1 MDQIELQKKI
11 EQFNKEINQIFDEGQ
26 KRIFNNIENAKNK
39 FNEIIN
45 EKKIIN
51 NLLTGKRQKPIL
63 QKLDNEPN
71 QTYNSILN
79 PILLLLANLK
89 IITLFALGQ
98 EKDAIIIKMKNLL
111 LTVTPNNI
119 FLFYFMKLMNEMRDT
134 NIAIPNSKIFHQYLI
149 DFLKS
154 EKKEY
159 LCQDPGKIIN
169 TILIMID
176 SQIKLLKNIPS
187 IHKNINEYDEES
199 VRKYFEERTNNNP
212 TFVTT
217 NFSMTLITKKKCAQ
231 NHTEYSYNQI
241 FAIDLFP
248 KRPEVEEIV
257 PENLKQVFY
266 FYIND
271 EPKQKEYC
279 QKCKKELQ
287 INKNIESL
295 KDYLIININ
304 RKEDPENKMKIIYP
318 QLLEISTDKKELK
331 YELISVLMNI
341 NTITA
346 NLDREGL
353 KYINRKNKN
362 NYVLFTKNFINKKW
376 YKTTENEQNIEFK
389 GELDNEINKF
399 EDNRPNPLIN
409 LLVYKK
415 S

>member
-1 MDQIELQKKI
+1 MEQIELQKKI
-11 EQFNKEINQIFDEGQ
+11 DQFNKEINQIFDEGQ

-134 NIAIPNSKIFHQYLI
+134 NIAIPNSKVFHQYLI

-217 NFSMTLITKKKCAQ
+217 NFSMTLITKEKCAQ
-231 NHTEYSYNQI
+231 NHTKYSYNQI

-318 QLLEISTDKKELK
+318 QLLDISTEKKELK
-331 YELISVLMNI
+331 YELISILMNI

-389 GELDNEINKF
+389 GKLDNEINKF

>member
-1 MDQIELQKKI
+1 MEQIELQKKI
-11 EQFNKEINQIFDEGQ
+11 DQFNKEINQIFDEGQ

-134 NIAIPNSKIFHQYLI
+134 NIAIPNSKVFHQYLI

-231 NHTEYSYNQI
+231 NHTKYSYNQI

-279 QKCKKELQ
+279 QKCKTELQ

-318 QLLEISTDKKELK
+318 QLLDISTEKKELK

-389 GELDNEINKF
+389 GKLDNEINKF

>member
-11 EQFNKEINQIFDEGQ
+11 DQFNKEINQIFDEGQ

-231 NHTEYSYNQI
+231 NHTKYSYNQI

-318 QLLEISTDKKELK
+318 QLLEISADKKELK

-389 GELDNEINKF
+389 GKLDNEINKF

>member
-1 MDQIELQKKI
+1 MEQIELQKKI
-11 EQFNKEINQIFDEGQ
+11 DQFNKEINQIFDEGQ

-134 NIAIPNSKIFHQYLI
+134 NIAIPNSKVFHQYLI

-318 QLLEISTDKKELK
+318 QLLDISTEKKELK

-389 GELDNEINKF
+389 GKLDNEINKF

>member
-11 EQFNKEINQIFDEGQ
+11 DQFNKEINQIFDEGQ

-231 NHTEYSYNQI
+231 NHTKYSYNQI

-279 QKCKKELQ
+279 QKCKTELK

-318 QLLEISTDKKELK
+318 QLLDISTEKKELK

-389 GELDNEINKF
+389 GKLDNEINKF

>member
-134 NIAIPNSKIFHQYLI
+134 NIAIPNSKVFHQYLI

-231 NHTEYSYNQI
+231 NHTKYSYNQI

-279 QKCKKELQ
+279 QKCKTELQ

-318 QLLEISTDKKELK
+318 QLLDISTEKKELK

-389 GELDNEINKF
+389 GKLDNEINKF

>member
-11 EQFNKEINQIFDEGQ
+11 DQFNKEINQIFDEGQ

-134 NIAIPNSKIFHQYLI
+134 NIAIPNSKVFHQYLI

-279 QKCKKELQ
+279 QKCKTELK

-389 GELDNEINKF
+389 GKLDNEINKF

>member
-11 EQFNKEINQIFDEGQ
+11 DQFNKEINQIFDEGQ

-134 NIAIPNSKIFHQYLI
+134 NIAIPNSKVFHQYLI
-149 DFLKS
+149 DFLKT

-231 NHTEYSYNQI
+231 NHTKYSYNQI

-318 QLLEISTDKKELK
+318 QLLDISTEKKELK

-389 GELDNEINKF
+389 GKLDNEINKF

>member
-11 EQFNKEINQIFDEGQ
+11 DQFNKEINQIFDEGQ

-134 NIAIPNSKIFHQYLI
+134 NIAIPNSKVFHQYLI

-231 NHTEYSYNQI
+231 NHTKYSYNQI

-318 QLLEISTDKKELK
+318 QLLDISTEKKELK

-389 GELDNEINKF
+389 GKLDNEINKF

>member
-1 MDQIELQKKI
+1 MEQIELQKKI
-11 EQFNKEINQIFDEGQ
+11 DQFNKEINQIFDEGQ

-231 NHTEYSYNQI
+231 NHTKYSYNQI

-318 QLLEISTDKKELK
+318 QLLDISADKKELK

-389 GELDNEINKF
+389 GKLDNEINKF

>member
-11 EQFNKEINQIFDEGQ
+11 DQFNKEINQIFDEGQ

-134 NIAIPNSKIFHQYLI
+134 NIAIPNSKVFHQYLI

-187 IHKNINEYDEES
+187 IHKNINKYDEES

-217 NFSMTLITKKKCAQ
+217 NFSMTLITKEKCAQ
-231 NHTEYSYNQI
+231 NHTKYSYNQI

-318 QLLEISTDKKELK
+318 QLLDISTEKKELK

-389 GELDNEINKF
+389 GKLDNEINKF

>member
-11 EQFNKEINQIFDEGQ
+11 DQFNKEINQIFDEGQ

-71 QTYNSILN
+71 ETYNSILN

-134 NIAIPNSKIFHQYLI
+134 NIAIPNSKVFHQYLI

-231 NHTEYSYNQI
+231 NHTKYSYNQI

-271 EPKQKEYC
+271 EPKQKKYC

-318 QLLEISTDKKELK
+318 QLLDISTEKKELK

-389 GELDNEINKF
+389 GKLDNEINKF

>member
-1 MDQIELQKKI
+1 MEQIELQKKI
-11 EQFNKEINQIFDEGQ
+11 DQFNKEINQIFDEGQ

-134 NIAIPNSKIFHQYLI
+134 NIAIPNSKVFHQYLI
-149 DFLKS
+149 DFLNS

-217 NFSMTLITKKKCAQ
+217 NFSMTLITKEKCAQ
-231 NHTEYSYNQI
+231 NHTKYSYNQI

-331 YELISVLMNI
+331 YELISILMNI

-389 GELDNEINKF
+389 GKLDNEINKF

>member
-1 MDQIELQKKI
+1 MEQIELQKKI
-11 EQFNKEINQIFDEGQ
+11 DQFNKEINQIFDEGQ

-217 NFSMTLITKKKCAQ
+217 NFSMTLITKEKCAQ
-231 NHTEYSYNQI
+231 NHTKYSYNQI

-318 QLLEISTDKKELK
+318 QLLEISADKKELK

-389 GELDNEINKF
+389 GILDNEINKF

>member
-11 EQFNKEINQIFDEGQ
+11 DQFNKEINQIFDEGQ

-231 NHTEYSYNQI
+231 NHTKYSYNQI

-279 QKCKKELQ
+279 QKCKAELQ

-318 QLLEISTDKKELK
+318 QLLDISTEKKELK

-389 GELDNEINKF
+389 GKLDNEINKF

>member
-1 MDQIELQKKI
+1 MEQIELQKKI
-11 EQFNKEINQIFDEGQ
+11 DQFNKEINQIFDEGQ

-134 NIAIPNSKIFHQYLI
+134 NIAIPNSKVFHQYLI

-217 NFSMTLITKKKCAQ
+217 NFSMTLITKEKCAQ
-231 NHTEYSYNQI
+231 NHTKYSYNQI

-318 QLLEISTDKKELK
+318 QLLDISTEKKELK
-331 YELISVLMNI
+331 YELISILMNI

-376 YKTTENEQNIEFK
+376 YKTTENEQNIEFN
-389 GELDNEINKF
+389 GNLDNELNKF
-399 EDNRPNPLIN
+399 EYNKPNPLIN

>member
-11 EQFNKEINQIFDEGQ
+11 DQFNKEINQIFDEGQ

-134 NIAIPNSKIFHQYLI
+134 NIAIPNSKVFHQYLI

-231 NHTEYSYNQI
+231 NHTKYSYNQI

-389 GELDNEINKF
+389 GKLDNEINKF

>member
-11 EQFNKEINQIFDEGQ
+11 DQFNKEINQIFDEGQ

-119 FLFYFMKLMNEMRDT
+119 VLYYFMKLMNEMRNTDV
-134 NIAIPNSKIFHQYLI
+134 AFPNSKVFHQYLI

-176 SQIKLLKNIPS
+176 SQINLIKNIPS
-187 IHKNINEYDEES
+187 IHKKINEYDEES

-231 NHTEYSYNQI
+231 NHTKYSYNQI

-279 QKCKKELQ
+279 QKCKTELQ

-318 QLLEISTDKKELK
+318 QLLDISTEKKELK

-389 GELDNEINKF
+389 GKLDNEINKF

>member
-1 MDQIELQKKI
+1 MEQIELQKKI
-11 EQFNKEINQIFDEGQ
+11 DQFNKEINQIFDEGQ

-134 NIAIPNSKIFHQYLI
+134 NIAIPNSKVFHQYLI

-231 NHTEYSYNQI
+231 NHTKYSYNQI

-318 QLLEISTDKKELK
+318 QLLDISTEKKELK

-389 GELDNEINKF
+389 GKLDNEINKF

>member
-1 MDQIELQKKI
+1 MDQNELQKKI
-11 EQFNKEINQIFDEGQ
+11 DQFNKEINQIFDEGQ

-231 NHTEYSYNQI
+231 NHTKYSYNQI

-257 PENLKQVFY
+257 P
-266 FYIND
+266 
-271 EPKQKEYC
+271 
-279 QKCKKELQ
+279 
-287 INKNIESL
+287 NKNIESL

-318 QLLEISTDKKELK
+318 QLLDISTEKKELK
-331 YELISVLMNI
+331 YELISILMNI

-389 GELDNEINKF
+389 GKLDNEINKF

>member
-11 EQFNKEINQIFDEGQ
+11 DQFNKEINQIFDEGQ

-231 NHTEYSYNQI
+231 NHTKYSYNQI

-279 QKCKKELQ
+279 QKCKAELQ

-389 GELDNEINKF
+389 GKLDNEINKF

>member
-11 EQFNKEINQIFDEGQ
+11 DQFNKEINQIFDEGQ

-119 FLFYFMKLMNEMRDT
+119 FLFYFMKLMNEMRNTDV
-134 NIAIPNSKIFHQYLI
+134 AFPNSKGFHQYLI

-231 NHTEYSYNQI
+231 NHTKYSYNQI

-389 GELDNEINKF
+389 GKLDNEINKF

>member
-231 NHTEYSYNQI
+231 NHTKYSYNQI

-318 QLLEISTDKKELK
+318 QLLDISTEKKELK

-389 GELDNEINKF
+389 GKLDNEINKF

>member
-231 NHTEYSYNQI
+231 NHTKYSYNQI

-279 QKCKKELQ
+279 QKCKTELQ

-389 GELDNEINKF
+389 GKLDNEINKF

>member
-1 MDQIELQKKI
+1 MEQIELQKKI
-11 EQFNKEINQIFDEGQ
+11 DQFNKEINQIFDEGQ

-111 LTVTPNNI
+111 LTMTPNNI

-134 NIAIPNSKIFHQYLI
+134 NIAIPNSKVFHQYLI

-231 NHTEYSYNQI
+231 NHTKYSYNQI

-279 QKCKKELQ
+279 QKCKTELQ

-318 QLLEISTDKKELK
+318 QLLDISTEKKELK

-389 GELDNEINKF
+389 GKLDNEINKF

>member
-1 MDQIELQKKI
+1 MEQIELQKKI
-11 EQFNKEINQIFDEGQ
+11 DQFNKEINQIFDEGQ

-231 NHTEYSYNQI
+231 NHTKYSYNQI

-279 QKCKKELQ
+279 HKCGKKLE

-318 QLLEISTDKKELK
+318 QLLDISTEKKELK

-389 GELDNEINKF
+389 GKLDNEINKF

>member
-11 EQFNKEINQIFDEGQ
+11 DQFNKEINQIFDEGQ

-134 NIAIPNSKIFHQYLI
+134 NIAIPNSKVFHQYLI

-231 NHTEYSYNQI
+231 NHTKYSYNQI

-279 QKCKKELQ
+279 QKCKTELQ

-318 QLLEISTDKKELK
+318 QLLDISADKKELK

-389 GELDNEINKF
+389 GKLDNEINKF

>member
-134 NIAIPNSKIFHQYLI
+134 NIAIPNSKVFHQYLI

-231 NHTEYSYNQI
+231 NHTKYSYNQI

-318 QLLEISTDKKELK
+318 QLLDISTEKKELK

-389 GELDNEINKF
+389 GKLDNEINKF